1 MRFKMR
7 LLFEENSKINIIN
20 SLKKCPQYNVLK
32 DICDRHDITLDVSY
46 VNNMKL
52 EMINTKEIVFNA
64 EYDYKVNK
72 WLISI
77 NSVDR
82 VDSDKFASQL
92 SKVNEF
98 FSCVQEAEAIDVR
111 EIYKYLSELEG

>member
-7 LLFEENSKINIIN
+7 LLFEENNKINIIN

-32 DICDRHDITLDVSY
+32 DICSRHDITLDVSY
-46 VNNMKL
+46 INNMKL
-52 EMINTKEIVFNA
+52 EMTNTKEINFNA
-64 EYDYKVNK
+64 EYSYSIDK
-72 WLISI
+72 WLISVSGI
-77 NSVDR
+77 DKVT
-82 VDSDKFASQL
+82 SDVFASQL
-92 SKVNEF
+92 SRVNEF

>member
-1 MRFKMR
+1 MEMRVERFGNKR
-7 LLFEENSKINIIN
+7 VRFVE
-20 SLKKCPQYNVLK
+20 YNGEWWAVLK
-32 DICDRHDITLDVSY
+32 DICDRHNITLAVSY

-52 EMINTKEIVFNA
+52 EMMNTKEIVFNA

-111 EIYKYLSELEG
+111 EIYKYLSELEV

>member
-1 MRFKMR
+1 M
-7 LLFEENSKINIIN
+7 
-20 SLKKCPQYNVLK
+20 
-32 DICDRHDITLDVSY
+32 T
-46 VNNMKL
+46 L
-52 EMINTKEIVFNA
+52 EMMNTKEIVFNA

-82 VDSDKFASQL
+82 VDSNKFASQL